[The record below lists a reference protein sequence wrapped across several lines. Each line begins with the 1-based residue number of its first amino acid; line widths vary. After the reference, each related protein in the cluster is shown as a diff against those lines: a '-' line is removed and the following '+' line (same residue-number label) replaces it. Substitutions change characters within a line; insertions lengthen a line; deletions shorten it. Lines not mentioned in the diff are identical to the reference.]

1 MILDN
6 ENKYKL
12 RGENMEFDVGFLRE
26 FILATLSGGVISA
39 IITIIF
45 SYAKIKHQDALI
57 ENLKERIKIQ
67 RHLTI
72 IGRI

>member
-1 MILDN
+1 
-6 ENKYKL
+6 
-12 RGENMEFDVGFLRE
+12 MEFDVGFLRE